1 MENTRPTVMEVDLEA
16 FKYNVNQIQKYVGND
31 VKIMPVIKAN
41 GYGTWIN
48 KVNSII
54 DMFDIVAVA
63 TVDEGIDLRLN
74 RLSKRNF
81 CVKSSI

>member
-41 GYGTWIN
+41 GYGT
-48 KVNSII
+48 
-54 DMFDIVAVA
+54 
-63 TVDEGIDLRLN
+63 
-74 RLSKRNF
+74 
-81 CVKSSI
+81 